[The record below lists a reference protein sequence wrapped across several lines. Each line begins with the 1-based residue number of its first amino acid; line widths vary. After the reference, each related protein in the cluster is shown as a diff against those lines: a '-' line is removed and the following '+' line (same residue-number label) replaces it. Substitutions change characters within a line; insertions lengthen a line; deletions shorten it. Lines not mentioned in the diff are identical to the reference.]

1 MITEI
6 NQITQIRKQIIR
18 SELINE
24 NYVNIFLSKNFS
36 DNNVNFNLNLKQFLF
51 SILITRKFNEKL
63 KFTKDKNFLC
73 PYQENG
79 RQY

>member
-36 DNNVNFNLNLKQFLF
+36 
-51 SILITRKFNEKL
+51 
-63 KFTKDKNFLC
+63 C
-73 PYQENG
+73 
-79 RQY
+79 